1 MAYKQCITPLSE
13 SFRQLPIWNVLRDTE
28 VINVFLT
35 VNHTDNKS
43 MFRNASD
50 ILSEFDMARYIWIKL
65 IPAYSIHT
73 VKEAQD
79 VESSEFVEI
88 IHI

>member
-1 MAYKQCITPLSE
+1 
-13 SFRQLPIWNVLRDTE
+13 
-28 VINVFLT
+28 
-35 VNHTDNKS
+35 